1 MISTW
6 TDPLRRQALAVALLA
21 LALGACSK
29 GPQAEPAPT
38 EATDQPTNRIA
49 VPELVRRNLGIEFVE
64 VTRRRITNT
73 VRVPGHFELLPSG
86 RQEYR
91 AQIPGRVELDVEPL
105 QKVTEGQ
112 VLYRIHSP
120 QWRTAQRQLQEL
132 TATVANANTRLTT
145 MQPILDAHTE
155 HEQSLVEAAD
165 VMRARIKQ
173 LEQIGTEVGGQAAK
187 LAEARV
193 QLAVTM
199 SQVTEA
205 REAHAEVVATIAT
218 LETTLDSDRNRLQLA
233 IDEAAVVTGIPAEQL
248 MAKGEATSWRRIE
261 AIAVRATAEGV
272 IEELAVT
279 NGSFIET
286 GDLVTKTVDPSR
298 LWFHGQG
305 LQTELPLFG
314 DGLTARVVPADD
326 PTTADFAEG
335 QLHVGVDADPQQ
347 RTVDLYV
354 RVAKLPGWARPGV
367 AGFADIETSST
378 APEVVA
384 IPLSAVMQDGL
395 QRVLFRRDSTDP
407 DQVIRIEADLGADDG
422 QWVEVLSD
430 LTDGDQVVL
439 DGAYELVLASS
450 GSIPKGG
457 HFHADGTWHA
467 EDH

>member
-6 TDPLRRQALAVALLA
+6 TDPLRRPGLTAALLA
-21 LALGACSK
+21 LVLGACREDR
-29 GPQAEPAPT
+29 QTAPAPT
-38 EATDQPTNRIA
+38 EAPNQPTNHIA
-49 VPELVRRNLGIEFVE
+49 VPEVVRRNLGIEFVE
-64 VTRRRITNT
+64 VSRRRIANT

-86 RQEYR
+86 QHEYR
-91 AQIPGRVELDVEPL
+91 AQMPGRVDLDVEPL
-105 QKVTEGQ
+105 QKVSEGQ
-112 VLYRIHSP
+112 VLYLIHSP
-120 QWRTAQRQLQEL
+120 QWRTSQRRLQEL
-132 TATVANANTRLTT
+132 TAALANTKTRLTT
-145 MQPILDAHTE
+145 LQPILDAHTQ

-165 VMRARIKQ
+165 VMRARIEQ
-173 LEQIGTEVGGQAAK
+173 LEQIGTQVGGQAAK

-218 LETTLDSDRNRLQLA
+218 LETTVDSNRNRLQLA
-233 IDEAAVVTGIPAEQL
+233 VDEAAVVTGIPADQL
-248 MAKGEATSWRRIE
+248 MAEGQATSWRRIE
-261 AIAVRATAEGV
+261 AITVRATAAGV
-272 IEELAVT
+272 IEKLTAT

-305 LQTELPLFG
+305 LQTDLPLFG
-314 DGLTARVVPADD
+314 DGLTARLVPADD

-335 QLHVGVDADPQQ
+335 RLHVGVEADPQQ
-347 RTVDLYV
+347 RTIDLYV
-354 RVAKLPGWARPGV
+354 RVDTLPSWARPGV

-378 APEVVA
+378 APEVVVV
-384 IPLSAVMQDGL
+384 PLSAVMQDGL
-395 QRVLFRRDSTDP
+395 QRVLFRRDNKDP
-407 DQVIRIEADLGADDG
+407 DTVIRIEADLGADDG
-422 QWVEVLSD
+422 QWIEVLSD
-430 LTDGDQVVL
+430 LTDGDEVVL